1 MAYYRVGHGGQ
12 TFWLA
17 VKIVVMMRPLGL
29 KLLEAVCKYLWMSA
43 ILSWWEVV
51 QALGYVDRGVGG
63 GGVVAEELEGDER
76 GGGGGDRHHRP
87 HHHLHQV
94 DVLLVL

>member
-1 MAYYRVGHGGQ
+1 M
-12 TFWLA
+12 
-17 VKIVVMMRPLGL
+17 
-29 KLLEAVCKYLWMSA
+29 
-43 ILSWWEVV
+43 

-87 HHHLHQV
+87 HDHLHQV

>member
-1 MAYYRVGHGGQ
+1 
-12 TFWLA
+12 
-17 VKIVVMMRPLGL
+17 
-29 KLLEAVCKYLWMSA
+29 MSA
-43 ILSWWEVV
+43 TLSRWQVV
-51 QALGYVDRGVGG
+51 QALGYVDSGVGG

-76 GGGGGDRHHRP
+76 GGGGGDHHHRP

>member
-1 MAYYRVGHGGQ
+1 MACYRVGQGGQ
-12 TFWLA
+12 TFCLA
-17 VKIVVMMRPLGL
+17 VKIVVMIRPLGL
-29 KLLEAVCKYLWMSA
+29 KLSEAVRKYLWMSA
-43 ILSWWEVV
+43 TLSRWQVV

-76 GGGGGDRHHRP
+76 GGGGGDHHHCP

>member
-1 MAYYRVGHGGQ
+1 MAFYRVGHWGQ

-17 VKIVVMMRPLGL
+17 VKIVVMIHPLGL

-43 ILSWWEVV
+43 TLSRWQVV
-51 QALGYVDRGVGG
+51 QAVGYVDSGVGG
-63 GGVVAEELEGDER
+63 GGFVAEELEGDER

>member
-12 TFWLA
+12 TFCLA
-17 VKIVVMMRPLGL
+17 VKIVVMIRPLGW
-29 KLLEAVCKYLWMSA
+29 KLSEAVCKCLWMSA
-43 ILSWWEVV
+43 TLSWWQVV

>member
-1 MAYYRVGHGGQ
+1 MAYYRVGQGGQ
-12 TFWLA
+12 TFCLA
-17 VKIVVMMRPLGL
+17 VKIVLMIRPLGL
-29 KLLEAVCKYLWMSA
+29 KLSEAVCKYLLISA
-43 ILSWWEVV
+43 TLSRWQVV
-51 QALGYVDRGVGG
+51 QALGYVDSGVGG

-76 GGGGGDRHHRP
+76 GGGGGDHHHRP

>member
-1 MAYYRVGHGGQ
+1 MDVRNTFSVAGGAGVGN
-12 TFWLA
+12 
-17 VKIVVMMRPLGL
+17 
-29 KLLEAVCKYLWMSA
+29 
-43 ILSWWEVV
+43 
-51 QALGYVDRGVGG
+51 VDRGVGG

>member
-17 VKIVVMMRPLGL
+17 VKIVVMIRPLGL
-29 KLLEAVCKYLWMSA
+29 SEAVCKYLWMSA
-43 ILSWWEVV
+43 TLSLWQGV
-51 QALGYVDRGVGG
+51 QALGYVDSGVGG

>member
-1 MAYYRVGHGGQ
+1 MVGSENCCDDASVG
-12 TFWLA
+12 F
-17 VKIVVMMRPLGL
+17 
-29 KLLEAVCKYLWMSA
+29 E
-43 ILSWWEVV
+43 V